1 MHLHLLERSQ
11 RVPGDVVNV
20 FEFFADA
27 YNLEEVTPP
36 WLHFRV
42 TNAPVPISSGTEI
55 EYSLRL
61 HRIPVR
67 WVSRIEDWDPPRRF
81 SDRQLRGPYSHWH
94 HIHSLEPDGN
104 HVIMRDRV
112 GYSLPLGPLARSRK
126 KSSNMSGL
134 SPVTPSGEKPPVVS
148 TRSRKSPSS

>member
-11 RVPGDVVNV
+11 RVPGDVANV

-36 WLHFRV
+36 WLLFRV

-81 SDRQLRGPYSHWH
+81 SDRQLRGPYRHWH

-112 GYSLPLGPLARSRK
+112 GYSLPLGPL
-126 KSSNMSGL
+126 
-134 SPVTPSGEKPPVVS
+134 GELLHHAIL
-148 TRSRKSPSS
+148 RRDLERIFNYRREAIERRFG